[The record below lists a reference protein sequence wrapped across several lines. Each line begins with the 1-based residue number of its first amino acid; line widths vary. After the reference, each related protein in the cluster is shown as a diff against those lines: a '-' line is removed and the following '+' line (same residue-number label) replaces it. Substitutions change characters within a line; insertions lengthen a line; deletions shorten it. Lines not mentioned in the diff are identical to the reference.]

1 MKGVRSFIGM
11 VNYFR
16 DFIKGLS
23 SYMIPLTALTK
34 KSSASETLRMTQ
46 KGRAAFA
53 LIKDLILNS
62 SQLIIMNEEDLLILY
77 TDASTRAIGGVLM
90 QIQDGIDLCICLLCQ
105 DSCSLLVGQAFYDP
119 NGPSQPCISCNF
131 IRFQNWCVGE

>member
-1 MKGVRSFIGM
+1 MTSIESLGHIFDVSGVRLSDARVKGIQELPEPTSVKGVRSFIGM

-16 DFIKGLS
+16 DFIKGLP

-62 SQLIIMNEEDLLILY
+62 SQLVIMNEEDPLILY
-77 TDASTRAIGGVLM
+77 TDANTRAIGG
-90 QIQDGIDLCICLLCQ
+90 
-105 DSCSLLVGQAFYDP
+105 S
-119 NGPSQPCISCNF
+119 
-131 IRFQNWCVGE
+131 